1 MAGGADTHLAL
12 KVLSAAAHTAARGML
27 LISPSSRAR
36 GPLEALSR
44 LGRAPDPTTPLP
56 AGIGGGTLDLQII
69 LVVEILLG
77 IAIPLVWFLVL
88 RRQAKR
94 ITARA
99 RRQATKILEEA
110 ERSSESKLREAEI
123 ISKEKLLQART
134 EFEKVSHKRRTEL
147 EGLERRLTQKEDLLD
162 KRVEQ
167 LDQRDKEV
175 TGRERQVTDRERASA
190 LKESEVETL
199 LREERGKLE
208 QIAGLTAQQAKEEL
222 VRLIENEARMDAAHA
237 VKRAEDEAR
246 EQAQKQAQRIIGMA
260 IQRSASDYI
269 SETTVSVVVLPSD
282 EMKGRIIGREGRNI
296 RALEAATGIDLIVDD
311 TPEAVILSGF
321 DPYRREVARVALDR
335 LIADGRIHPARIEEV
350 VEKVKAELDELIV
363 EEGESALL
371 ELNIPDVHPELVKL
385 LGRLRFRT
393 SYGQNVLQH
402 SREVA
407 FLAGTMAG
415 ELKGNVHVARR
426 AGLFHDVGKAVDREM
441 DGTHLEIG
449 MDLLRRYG
457 ESEEVVHAMAC
468 HHGDYDPE
476 TVEAILVTAADALSA
491 ARPGA
496 RREVLE
502 TYVKRL
508 EKLEEIASGFKGVQ
522 KTYAIQA
529 GREVRIIVDSGK
541 ISDEEAIMLS
551 KDVAKKIESELTYPG
566 QIKVNV
572 IRETRS
578 IEYAR

>member
-1 MAGGADTHLAL
+1 MDST
-12 KVLSAAAHTAARGML
+12 VLT
-27 LISPSSRAR
+27 
-36 GPLEALSR
+36 
-44 LGRAPDPTTPLP
+44 
-56 AGIGGGTLDLQII
+56 
-69 LVVEILLG
+69 G
-77 IAIPLVWFLVL
+77 IAVALVIAVPLIWWLVL
-88 RRQAKR
+88 RRLAKR
-94 ITARA
+94 VTARA
-99 RRQATKILEEA
+99 RRQAAKILEEA
-110 ERSSESKLREAEI
+110 ERSSDSKLREADI
-123 ISKEKLLQART
+123 VAKEKLLQART
-134 EFEKVSHKRRTEL
+134 EFEKASRKRRDEL
-147 EGLERRLTQKEDLLD
+147 EALERRLTQKEDTLD
-162 KRVEQ
+162 KR
-167 LDQRDKEV
+167 LDQLEERV
-175 TGRERQVTDRERASA
+175 RQNQAREREIEERDRLSA
-190 LKESEVETL
+190 RRQEEIDAL
-199 LREERGKLE
+199 LAEERGKLE

-222 VRLIENEARMDAAHA
+222 TRVMENEARMDAAHA
-237 VKRAEDEAR
+237 VKRIEDEAR
-246 EQAQKQAQRIIGMA
+246 EQAQRHAQRIIGMA
-260 IQRSASDYI
+260 VQRSASDYV

-321 DPYRREVARVALDR
+321 DPFRREVARVALER

-350 VEKVKAELDELIV
+350 VEKVKAEFDELIV

-371 ELNIPDVHPELVKL
+371 ELNIPGVHPELVKL

-402 SREVA
+402 SKEVA

-415 ELKGNVHVARR
+415 ELKASVPVARR
-426 AGLFHDVGKAVDREM
+426 AGLFHDVGKAVDREV

-457 ESEEVVHAMAC
+457 ETEEVIHAMAC

-508 EKLEEIASGFKGVQ
+508 EKLEEIAAGFKGVQ

-529 GREVRIIVDSGK
+529 GREVRIIVDSGR

-551 KDVAKKIESELTYPG
+551 KDVAKRIESELTYPG